1 MVYWMYVNNV
11 GWAVAWAKKKWDFFF
26 FDRRAVSG
34 WLGEPKKSFKFIDP

>member
-11 GWAVAWAKKKWDFFF
+11 GWAVAWAKKNGIFFV
-26 FDRRAVSG
+26 DRRAVSG